1 MTRFALLLALATAL
15 PAMAVALDGTYDTD
29 CALEISDMRVTIT
42 GDSINFWETA
52 CSLTDPVNIRDMDG
66 ATLYDAVCEGE
77 GEEWTQRVLLMPR
90 HDGGLI
96 LVQSGVSASYDRCG

>member
-66 ATLYDAVCEGE
+66 AALYDAVCEGE
-77 GEEWTQRVLLMPR
+77 GEQWTHRMLLMPR
-90 HDGGLI
+90 SDGGLI
-96 LVQSGVSASYDRCG
+96 RIESGIAVSYDRCN